1 MIEVK
6 REFINGLL
14 SEYDFQS
21 AQNIQKALEDLH
33 DGAIKEMMEAEM
45 NNHLGYEK
53 SERSDSDDYHNC
65 FNIWY

>member
-21 AQNIQKALEDLH
+21 AQNIQKALEGLH

-45 NNHLGYEK
+45 KYPSILG
-53 SERSDSDDYHNC
+53 S
-65 FNIWY
+65 